1 MALEQHEGEKAM
13 RETRIF
19 IFFIISHMF
28 YIDITSLIS
37 SKHITKTLNPMW
49 FNGVNEANM
58 KNLQEAQNFL

>member
-1 MALEQHEGEKAM
+1 
-13 RETRIF
+13 
-19 IFFIISHMF
+19 MF

-37 SKHITKTLNPMW
+37 SKNITKTFNPIW